1 MGALWAPLLGASYPP
16 CNHVGV
22 QLRSEGGVPIGN
34 DSAAKNMTLWAK
46 SKGGPEGPTG
56 GEGGARRATRKAPR
70 RIFPTQS
77 DLWMQGPLSPVRATC
92 KKK

>member
-1 MGALWAPLLGASYPP
+1 WASAEGPSAPMGALWAPLLGASYPP

-46 SKGGPEGPTG
+46 SKGGPEGPPR
-56 GEGGARRATRKAPR
+56 GEGANG
-70 RIFPTQS
+70 
-77 DLWMQGPLSPVRATC
+77 
-92 KKK
+92 